1 MEKITKE
8 LKISGIYCIE
18 NKINNKIYIG
28 SSKNIYQRLLKHFAL
43 LRHNKHQNAHLQSA
57 WNKYGEINFEWLVLE
72 FCDLTKLIEREQYC
86 LDLLKGEYNIT
97 KKVERNI
104 LSKESR
110 IKQGETR
117 KRLHQEGKLDFN
129 FNPVTIYVYNLDGKL
144 LFENILGLKDTAYK
158 LGISPSSICRVINGT
173 YQQCK
178 GYRFSY
184 KFENLKPLEIKS
196 NKQNTKYNN
205 YRHCPTIEQF
215 IDVTPEYPR
224 KLSQEIDMPT

>member
-8 LKISGIYCIE
+8 LKVSGIYCIE
-18 NKINNKIYIG
+18 NLVNHKIYIG

-43 LRHNKHQNAHLQSA
+43 LRHNKHENAHLQNA
-57 WNKYGEINFEWLVLE
+57 WNKYGESSFEWSVIE
-72 FCDLTKLIEREQYC
+72 KCDINILTKREQYC
-86 LDLLKGEYNIT
+86 IDLFRAEYNIT

-117 KRLHQEGKLDFN
+117 KRLHKEGKLKWN
-129 FNPVTIYVYNLDGKL
+129 FNPIPIYVYNLDGSL
-144 LFENILGLKDTAYK
+144 LFVNPNGVKDTATK
-158 LGISPSSICRVINGT
+158 LNIAASSICRVLNGT

-184 KFENLKPLEIKS
+184 KFEKLTPLVIKS
-196 NKQNTKYNN
+196 IQQNAKYEN
-205 YRHCPTIEQF
+205 YRHCR
-215 IDVTPEYPR
+215 VN
-224 KLSQEIDMPT
+224 K

>member
-8 LKISGIYCIE
+8 LKVSGIYCIE
-18 NKINNKIYIG
+18 NVVNHKIYIG

-43 LRHNKHQNAHLQSA
+43 LRHNKHENAHLQNA
-57 WNKYGEINFEWLVLE
+57 WNKYGESSFEWSVIE
-72 FCDLTKLIEREQYC
+72 KCDITILTRREQYC
-86 LDLLKGEYNIT
+86 IDLFGAEYNIT

-117 KRLHQEGKLDFN
+117 RRLHEEGKLEWN
-129 FNPVTIYVYNLDGKL
+129 FNPIPIYVYNLDGSF
-144 LFENILGLKDTAYK
+144 LFLNPNGVKDTATK
-158 LGISPSSICRVINGT
+158 LNIAASSICRVLNGT

-184 KFENLKPLEIKS
+184 KFEKLTPLVIKS
-196 NKQNTKYNN
+196 IQQNAKYEN
-205 YRHCPTIEQF
+205 YRHCR
-215 IDVTPEYPR
+215 VN
-224 KLSQEIDMPT
+224 K